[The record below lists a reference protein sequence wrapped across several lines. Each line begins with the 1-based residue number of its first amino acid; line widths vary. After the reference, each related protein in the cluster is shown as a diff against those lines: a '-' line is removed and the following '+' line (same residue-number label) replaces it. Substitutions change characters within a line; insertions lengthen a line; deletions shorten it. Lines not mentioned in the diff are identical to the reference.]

1 MNQQQGTIFSKVAM
15 PIAITAIVV
24 YLICSAWVG
33 MRDPYKFTVAYTDSM

>member
-33 MRDPYKFTVAYTDSM
+33 MLDALDWWAWSSS